1 MTRGRSKYGP
11 TEADKQAFLE
21 ECRWDGTR
29 MKEME
34 LLVEHV
40 NFIGYDDEPEEK
52 LEEEPEEE
60 PNDSHEDDLVN
71 CLKEDED
78 ER

>member
-1 MTRGRSKYGP
+1 MIRRRSKDGL

-21 ECRWDGTR
+21 ECCWEGAG
-29 MKEME
+29 MEEME
-34 LLVEHV
+34 FLAEHV
-40 NFIGYDDEPEEK
+40 NFFGDDEEPEEEY
-52 LEEEPEEE
+52 EEEPEEE
-60 PNDSHEDDLVN
+60 PEDSHEDDLAN